1 MTYIQTFVIL
11 STVFFVTLTITLS
24 SNNGLSVL
32 LKIGCALM
40 AIFGVVMSLS
50 SLGLVLA
57 NGVKLV

>member
-11 STVFFVTLTITLS
+11 STVLFIALATTINTNNWLS
-24 SNNGLSVL
+24 SL

-40 AIFGVVMSLS
+40 SVFGVVMSLS

-57 NGVKLV
+57 NGAKLV

>member
-11 STVFFVTLTITLS
+11 STVLFVALAFTLS

-32 LKIGCALM
+32 LKVSCALM
-40 AIFGVVMSLS
+40 AIFGVIMSMA

-57 NGVKLV
+57 NGVKLI